1 MNNIDIK
8 NIIRGKTIPLTI
20 LMILAC
26 SLLSADMTVIIPSLF
41 FIGIIMGIM
50 KNAPMNETVLTS
62 IISFI
67 IGSILA
73 FIVSL
78 ITIYYTEGGLFAIA
92 LIQYSSIYIIYY
104 VFIGVI
110 GSMLG
115 FHIKNELK
123 SSRG

>member
-1 MNNIDIK
+1 
-8 NIIRGKTIPLTI
+8 
-20 LMILAC
+20 
-26 SLLSADMTVIIPSLF
+26 
-41 FIGIIMGIM
+41 MGIM

-123 SSRG
+123 SSWG